1 MKVFLQSLPLYF
13 RQAWAGAKSI
23 KQTTLSSFWKVF
35 SLMGKKEK
43 IVFFS
48 LLAAAAV
55 AFLWAGR
62 NFYYAATVPAPAL
75 GGNYTEGFLGQA
87 NYLNPVLAHDEN
99 DLSLNHL
106 IFSGLYKYDG
116 QGNLVPDLADGFPKI
131 SEDQKQYTVSLKKNV
146 QWHSGKEFKADDVV
160 FTVATIKD
168 PNFKS
173 PLRSSWASTG
183 VEKIDDFTV
192 KFTTKEVSGP
202 FINYLTLPIL
212 PVSVWSKVAAQNF
225 PLSELNLKAVGTGPY
240 AVSEIKKL
248 SSGKIQSITLESFSN
263 YYAGKPKIDSL
274 TVKFY
279 DQPQDLVNALHSG
292 EIDGFGYSPFDENI
306 SLKEESDL
314 KIWSLPLPQ
323 YQVIFFNLK
332 NPALADQKVRAALSA
347 LIPRQDIVERAF
359 GGHAKPVSSLFS
371 FYLPASNGKTAAAA
385 NAEDYLLAAGW
396 KRDPATDK
404 WTKNGQPLE
413 LRLYTNDFLPNA
425 RAAEILSQAF
435 REFGVNVSL
444 NILPSSQLAENNI
457 KTRDFDI
464 LLFGQKFGADPDPF
478 AFWHS
483 SQINYPGLNLSGFAD
498 NEADK
503 LITSARTTT
512 DQNLRQQKYLQL
524 DDLLSE
530 KLPMVFLNQTTYSYA
545 VSSKIKGVSLTKLYD
560 PSSRFFDTANWYI
573 MEDRVLKY

>member
-1 MKVFLQSLPLYF
+1 MKVFFNSLPLYF

-43 IVFFS
+43 IAFFS

-55 AFLWAGR
+55 ALLWSTR

-75 GGNYTEGFLGQA
+75 GGSYTEGFLGQP

-116 QGNLVPDLADGFPKI
+116 QGNLAPDLADGFPKI
-131 SEDQKQYTVSLKKNV
+131 SEDQKQYIVSLKKNV
-146 QWHSGKEFKADDVV
+146 LWHNGKSLKADDVV

-173 PLRSSWASTG
+173 PLRGSWASTG

-212 PVSVWSKVAAQNF
+212 PFGSWGKVAAQNF

-248 SSGKIQSITLESFSN
+248 SSGKIQSVTLESFSN
-263 YYAGKPKIDSL
+263 YYAGKPKIDSI
-274 TVKFY
+274 TAKFY

-292 EIDGFGYSPFDENI
+292 EIEGFGFSFDENI
-306 SLKEESDL
+306 SVEGGGDL
-314 KIWSLPLPQ
+314 HVLRLPMPQ

-332 NPALADQKVRAALSA
+332 NPALVDQKVRAALSA
-347 LIPRQDIVERAF
+347 LIPREEIVDKALR
-359 GGHAKPVSSLFS
+359 GQAKPVNSLFS
-371 FYLPASNGKTAAAA
+371 FYISGSVPKTASAAT
-385 NAEDYLLAAGW
+385 AEDYLLEAGW

-413 LRLYTNDFLPNA
+413 LRFYTNDFLPNA
-425 RAAEILSQAF
+425 RAAEILSQTF
-435 REFGVNVSL
+435 RDFGINISL
-444 NILPSSQLAENNI
+444 NILPSSQLA
-457 KTRDFDI
+457 
-464 LLFGQKFGADPDPF
+464 
-478 AFWHS
+478 
-483 SQINYPGLNLSGFAD
+483 
-498 NEADK
+498 
-503 LITSARTTT
+503 
-512 DQNLRQQKYLQL
+512 
-524 DDLLSE
+524 
-530 KLPMVFLNQTTYSYA
+530 
-545 VSSKIKGVSLTKLYD
+545 
-560 PSSRFFDTANWYI
+560 
-573 MEDRVLKY
+573 